1 MITLELDDETAG
13 LLAQLVNRDH
23 QDAGQLIKRA
33 LADYWAK
40 PAALTEQPELLADF
54 AGLLSDSP
62 SFDGDPL
69 EIQKAMRDEWN

>member
-23 QDAGQLIKRA
+23 QGAGQLIKRV

-40 PAALTEQPELLADF
+40 PTALTERPELLADF

-62 SFDGDPL
+62 SFVGDPV